1 MADAVV
7 NQNSEMVSN
16 ESGVFKQAGSLVS
29 QVSRMY
35 SQPAFQRSLP
45 TFVALAVAV
54 VGLGAYLWFQ
64 QPSRTTLYAG
74 LPEAEK
80 SRVLEALTNAGVSVT
95 LDPVTGDVLVPTQNY
110 HSSRMTLAAQ
120 GLPAT
125 AATGYEQLDSIQMG
139 SSRSVE
145 AARLK
150 QSQELELA
158 RSISEIDMVLSARV
172 HLALP
177 DKEVFV
183 RQQAEPTASVF
194 LQLARGRSL
203 GRSKVDA
210 ITHLVSASI
219 PNLSKEN
226 VSVVDQNGNLLSS
239 SNGSVEARLSD
250 AQLEHRIR
258 LEDIYR
264 NRVKSLLTPIVGA
277 GNINAQI
284 NLDIDF
290 TRSEVTEEVVDP
302 NGNALRSEQNSSDKT
317 MAAEAKGI
325 PGAVANTPPAPADLN
340 TARSAGRGEGGE
352 LRSQSTS
359 EVKNYEVSRT
369 VSSTV
374 NPTNIIRKINA
385 AVLVRERTIMDPET
399 GLPTTQKMT
408 EGELLQIEKLVA
420 DAVGIDKERGDSLT
434 VSSAPFMSE
443 LTDAVTLQWYEKPY
457 MRSIINQAGFVLI
470 LAIVIL
476 GVVRPLLN
484 RVLIPVLVPGMSG
497 TSESEDDIDIDQI
510 EVAEG
515 ESLEDIKAKLKP
527 KKASI
532 SAEMLDTA
540 NTYDDKVAVIR
551 MIVSDEAGRVSNVF
565 KSMMSR
571 DIG

>member
-7 NQNSEMVSN
+7 NQSREMVTN
-16 ESGVFKQAGSLVS
+16 DSGVFAQAGTLAA

-35 SQPAFQRSLP
+35 NQPAFQRSLP
-45 TFVALAVAV
+45 TIVALAVAV
-54 VGLGAYLWFQ
+54 LGLGAYLWMQ
-64 QPSRTTLYAG
+64 QPTRTTLYAG

-80 SRVLEALTNAGVSVT
+80 SRVIDALRNSGVSVT
-95 LDPVTGDVLVPTQNY
+95 LDPVTGDVLVPTENY

-120 GLPAT
+120 GLPAS

-158 RSISEIDMVLSARV
+158 RSISEIDLVLSARV

-203 GRSKVDA
+203 GRSKVEA
-210 ITHLVSASI
+210 ITHLVSASV

-239 SNGSVEARLSD
+239 VNGGVEGRLSD

-264 NRVKSLLTPIVGA
+264 SRITSLLSPIVGA

-290 TRSEVTEEVVDP
+290 TRSEITEEIVDP
-302 NGNALRSEQNSSDKT
+302 NGNALRSEQSTSDKT
-317 MAAEAKGI
+317 MAAQAKGI

-340 TARSAGRGEGGE
+340 TQRSATGPDDE
-352 LRSQSTS
+352 LRSQSSS

-420 DAVGIDKERGDSLT
+420 DAIGINKERGDSLT
-434 VSSAPFMSE
+434 VSSAPFVTELSE
-443 LTDAVTLQWYEKPY
+443 GVEIQWFEKPY
-457 MRSIINQAGFVLI
+457 MRSIINQAGLVLI

-484 RVLIPVLVPGMSG
+484 RILIPISVPGMHG
-497 TSESEDDIDIDQI
+497 AAGSEDEIDIDQI
-510 EVAEG
+510 EVGEG

>member
-7 NQNSEMVSN
+7 NQSREMVTN
-16 ESGVFKQAGSLVS
+16 DSGVFAQAGTLAA

-35 SQPAFQRSLP
+35 NQPAFQRSLP
-45 TFVALAVAV
+45 TIVALAVAV
-54 VGLGAYLWFQ
+54 LGLGAYLWMQ
-64 QPSRTTLYAG
+64 QPTRTTLYAG

-80 SRVLEALTNAGVSVT
+80 SRVIDALRNSGVSVT

-120 GLPAT
+120 GLPAS

-158 RSISEIDMVLSARV
+158 RSISEIDLVLSARV

-203 GRSKVDA
+203 GRSKVEA
-210 ITHLVSASI
+210 ITHLVSASV

-239 SNGSVEARLSD
+239 VNGGVEGRLSD

-264 NRVKSLLTPIVGA
+264 SRITSLLSPIVGA

-290 TRSEVTEEVVDP
+290 TRSEITEEIVDP
-302 NGNALRSEQNSSDKT
+302 NGNALRSEQSTSDKT
-317 MAAEAKGI
+317 MAAQAKGI

-340 TARSAGRGEGGE
+340 TQRSATGPNDE
-352 LRSQSTS
+352 LRSQSSS

-420 DAVGIDKERGDSLT
+420 DAIGINKERGDSLT
-434 VSSAPFMSE
+434 VSSAPFVTELSE
-443 LTDAVTLQWYEKPY
+443 GVEIQWFEKPY
-457 MRSIINQAGFVLI
+457 MRSIINQAGLVLI

-484 RVLIPVLVPGMSG
+484 RILIPISVPGMHG
-497 TSESEDDIDIDQI
+497 AAGSEDEIDIDQI
-510 EVAEG
+510 EVGEG

>member
-7 NQNSEMVSN
+7 NQNREMVSN
-16 ESGVFKQAGSLVS
+16 ESGVFAQAGSLAS
-29 QVSRMY
+29 QVSRVY
-35 SQPAFQRSLP
+35 NQPAFQRSLP

-54 VGLGAYLWFQ
+54 VGLGAYLWVQ

-80 SRVLEALTNAGVSVT
+80 SRVLDALTNSGVSVT
-95 LDPVTGDVLVPTQNY
+95 LDPVTGDVLVPTANY

-158 RSISEIDMVLSARV
+158 RSISEIDMVINARV

-325 PGAVANTPPAPADLN
+325 PGAVANTPPPPANLN
-340 TARSAGRGEGGE
+340 TARSAGGGIGGE

-434 VSSAPFMSE
+434 VSSAPFVDE
-443 LTDAVTLQWYEKPY
+443 LTGAVTIQWFEKPY
-457 MRSIINQAGFVLI
+457 MRSIINQVGFVLI

-476 GVVRPLLN
+476 GVVRPLLS
-484 RVLIPVLVPGMSG
+484 RILIPVSVPGMSG
-497 TSESEDDIDIDQI
+497 TSASEDEIDIDQI
-510 EVAEG
+510 EVGEG

>member
-16 ESGVFKQAGSLVS
+16 DTGVFRQAGSLVS
-29 QVSRMY
+29 QVSRIY
-35 SQPAFQRSLP
+35 NQPAFQRSLP
-45 TFVALAVAV
+45 TFIALAVAV
-54 VGLGAYLWFQ
+54 IGLGTYLWMQ
-64 QPSRTTLYAG
+64 EPTRTTLYAG

-80 SRVLEALTNAGVSVT
+80 SRVLDALRNSGVNVT
-95 LDPVTGDVLVPTQNY
+95 LDPVTGDVLVPTEDF

-120 GLPAT
+120 GLPAS
-125 AATGYEQLDSIQMG
+125 AGTGYEQLDTIQLG

-145 AARLK
+145 AAKLK
-150 QSQELELA
+150 QSQEMELA
-158 RSISEIDMVLSARV
+158 RSISEIDLVISSRV

-203 GRSKVDA
+203 GRSQIEA
-210 ITHLVSASI
+210 ILHLVSASV
-219 PNLSKEN
+219 PSLTKEN
-226 VSVVDQNGNLLSS
+226 VSVVDQNGNLLSR
-239 SNGSVEARLSD
+239 SNDSAEGRLSND
-250 AQLEHRIR
+250 QLEHRIR

-264 NRVKSLLTPIVGA
+264 ARITSLLTPIVGA

-290 TRSEVTEEVVDP
+290 TRSEVTEEIVDP
-302 NGNALRSEQNSSDKT
+302 KGNALRSEQNTSDQT
-317 MAAEAKGI
+317 MAAQAKGI
-325 PGAVANTPPAPADLN
+325 PGALANQPPAAANLETQS
-340 TARSAGRGEGGE
+340 TANGGNE
-352 LRSQSTS
+352 EMRSQSSS

-369 VSSTV
+369 VSSTMK
-374 NPTNIIRKINA
+374 PTNVIRKINA

-399 GLPTTQKMT
+399 GLPTTQKMS

-434 VSSAPFMSE
+434 VSSAPFMNELSE
-443 LTDAVTLQWYEKPY
+443 GVKMEWFEKPY
-457 MRSIINQAGFVLI
+457 MRSIINQTGFVLI

-476 GVVRPLLN
+476 GVVRPLLS
-484 RVLIPVLVPGMSG
+484 RILIPTQVPGMHGASA
-497 TSESEDDIDIDQI
+497 SEDEIDIDQI
-510 EVAEG
+510 EVGEG

-527 KKASI
+527 KKAAI

-571 DIG
+571 DIS